1 MKERIQELSQNLH
14 TRVREF
20 FDQPLTADATP
31 LDLLL
36 ASLDDVERRVQPA
49 GRGRRLFP
57 YNRILIRIAGVH
69 ADRFAIDA
77 VFANFDERLRERFE
91 ELKVDRPAL
100 VTSEVELGPSTAAP
114 GLSVECVDD
123 GTRPA
128 AEPTPEKPVFI
139 VTLAVIRGTCEQSE
153 YTLEERRIL
162 IGRTAEPTDMYGQTR
177 RNHVVFTETR
187 DGVNETVGRAHAR
200 LELDEDAGHYLLFDE
215 GGSNPTSIV
224 RAGRTIKVT
233 PRDPRG
239 VRVLSGDQIQ
249 LGRAI
254 LKLTVGQ

>member
-1 MKERIQELSQNLH
+1 MKERLQEFGRDLH

-36 ASLDDVERRVQPA
+36 ASLDEIERRVQPA

-57 YNRILIRIAGVH
+57 YNRVIVRIAGVH

-77 VFANFDERLRERFE
+77 VFASFDDRLRERFD
-91 ELKVDRPAL
+91 ELKVDRPSL
-100 VTSEVELGPSTAAP
+100 VTTGVELGPSAATP
-114 GLSVECVDD
+114 SLSVECIDD

-128 AEPTPEKPVFI
+128 PEPAPEAPVRRI
-139 VTLAVIRGTCEQSE
+139 TLTVVRGQCEQAE
-153 YTLEERRIL
+153 YTLDERRIL
-162 IGRTAEPTDMYGQTR
+162 LGRTAEPTDMYGQTR
-177 RNHVVFTETR
+177 RNRVVFNEIR

-200 LELDEDAGHYLLFDE
+200 IEVDEDTGHYLLFDE
-215 GGSNPTSIV
+215 AGSNPTSIV

-239 VRVLSGDQIQ
+239 VRVQSGDQIQ
-249 LGRAI
+249 LGRAV
-254 LKLTVGQ
+254 LKVTL

>member
-1 MKERIQELSQNLH
+1 MKERLQDFGRELH
-14 TRVREF
+14 TKVREF

-36 ASLDDVERRVQPA
+36 ASLDEVERRVQPA

-57 YNRILIRIAGVH
+57 YNRVVVRIEGVA

-77 VFANFDERLRERFE
+77 VFASFDERLRERFD
-91 ELKVDRPAL
+91 ELKVDRPTL
-100 VTSEVELGPSTAAP
+100 VTSEIELGPAAATP
-114 GLSVECVDD
+114 SLSVECIDD

-128 AEPTPEKPVFI
+128 AAPAAEPAVRQI
-139 VTLAVIRGTCEQSE
+139 TLTVVRGQCEQGE
-153 YTLEERRIL
+153 YTLDEHRIL

-200 LELDEDAGHYLLFDE
+200 VELDEETGHYLLFDE

-239 VRVLSGDQIQ
+239 VRVQSGDQIQ

-254 LKLTVGQ
+254 LKVALRE